1 MRFGFHVSIAG
12 GFGNVL
18 ERAREVQCE
27 TIQMFSSNPRG
38 WSIANLD
45 PDDVAKFRADM
56 KDSGI
61 SPMFVHSPYLP
72 NLAAIG
78 AEGRRAVK
86 ALVTQVERCRE
97 LGVPFLVTHTG
108 KAMGADEATAISR
121 IVKNVDSILA
131 AAPDGV
137 MFLIENT
144 AGMGTEVGYK
154 FEQLADIIGKVK
166 KRERVGVVLDTAHTF
181 ESGYEVR
188 TKAGLDETLRQF
200 DRLVG
205 ISRLHMLHLNDSKT
219 DFGSRVDRHWH
230 IGKGKIGKAGMREIV
245 NHPLLRNLPAVMETP
260 RDSAADDPRNLKAA
274 RSLVRKD
281 EVRSQ
286 ESAPSETR
294 RRARFLDS
302 SNSLEMTGPRGESN
316 GAEVRSQKCSSP
328 HPSPLRGEGWGEEAG
343 LQKPKGMRSK
353 ATRQTSREGTGVS

>member
-1 MRFGFHVSIAG
+1 VRFGFHVSIAG

-18 ERAREVQCE
+18 ERAREVKCE
-27 TIQMFSSNPRG
+27 TIQFFSSNPRG
-38 WSIANLD
+38 WSIARLD

-61 SPMFVHSPYLP
+61 SPMFVHAPYLP

-78 AEGRRAVK
+78 AEGRRVVK
-86 ALVTQVERCRE
+86 ALVTQVERCKE

-131 AAPDGV
+131 AAPEGV
-137 MFLIENT
+137 VFLLENT
-144 AGMGTEVGYK
+144 AGMGSEVGYR
-154 FEQLADIIGKVK
+154 FEHLAGVISKVK
-166 KRERVGVVLDTAHTF
+166 ERERVGVVLDTAHTF

-230 IGKGKIGKAGMREIV
+230 IGGGKIGREGMGQII
-245 NHPLLRNLPAVMETP
+245 NHPLLKNLPGIMETP
-260 RDSAADDPRNLKAA
+260 QHTKRLNLKNMKAA
-274 RSLVRKD
+274 RSLVRTD
-281 EVRSQ
+281 EVRRQ
-286 ESAPSETR
+286 K
-294 RRARFLDS
+294 
-302 SNSLEMTGPRGESN
+302 GG
-316 GAEVRSQKCSSP
+316 GGKAE
-328 HPSPLRGEGWGEEAG
+328 
-343 LQKPKGMRSK
+343 K
-353 ATRQTSREGTGVS
+353 A